1 MTASLF
7 FVPAEKLA
15 GDTVLLEG
23 AGLRH
28 LRAARLQPGQKL
40 DLFDE
45 SGARARAEVE
55 SISSTGA
62 RLRILERT
70 RLGEMRLRLTLAQSI
85 LKSKAMDEVVERAAE
100 WGVSALAA
108 VISEHTVV
116 KLDERGERKVER
128 WLQVARAAAEQCK
141 SGRIPDI
148 AAPRPLAALLADPPP
163 GRRVLL
169 SEHGGRLLK
178 DILAEA
184 PAPEPGRPEE
194 WVLLLG
200 PEGGWAEREVEAA
213 AAAGFEPASL
223 GPQILRAG
231 TAAVSAAAI
240 LLHQRGA

>member
-1 MTASLF
+1 LTASLF

-15 GDTVLLEG
+15 GDAVLLEG
-23 AGLRH
+23 AELRH
-28 LRAARLQPGQKL
+28 LRAARIQPGQGL

-45 SGARARAEVE
+45 RGTRVRAEVE
-55 SISSTGA
+55 SISAAGA
-62 RLRILERT
+62 RLRVLERG
-70 RLGEMRLRLTLAQSI
+70 RLGEARLRLTLAPSV
-85 LKSKAMDEVVERAAE
+85 LKYKAMDEVVERAAE
-100 WGVSALAA
+100 WGVAALAA

-128 WLQVARAAAEQCK
+128 WRQIARAAAEHCK

-148 AAPRPLAALLADPPP
+148 AAPRPLAGFLADPPP

-169 SEHGGRLLK
+169 SEHGGRPLK

-184 PAPEPGRPEE
+184 PGPEAGRLEE

-200 PEGGWAEREVEAA
+200 PEGGWTAKEVEAA

-240 LLHQRGA
+240 LLHQRGV